1 MITKLFRATLL
12 LVTIIVSTTIFASL
26 SPNPSIA
33 PMLKKV
39 MPAVVNIRVQGEIT
53 LPEGLF
59 NIPGRGNPQ
68 GPQAPQGQTG
78 PIAQPFEKLGSGVIV
93 NANHGYIL
101 TNAHVLKN
109 FKQITVTLS
118 DNRHFPAKL
127 IGTDPTSDV
136 AVLQIDAPDLHS
148 IPLGNSNDLQV
159 GDFVAAI
166 GNPFGLSQTVT
177 TGIVSAL
184 QRNDLSIEGLENFI
198 QTDAAINPGNSGGA
212 LINFEGQLIGIN
224 TAIIAPAGGNVG
236 IGFAIPINM
245 ARSIMEQLIKFGQVR
260 RGLLGVFA
268 QPLTPELAQAFH
280 VPADTVGTVIT
291 AIAPDSPAARAK
303 LKVGD
308 IIVSINGET
317 VESPFQVRNIIGLL
331 RVGSQVK
338 LNVLR
343 NGKTISAEA
352 TITGQDTQQ
361 KEMREQQPF
370 LNGLSLS
377 NVNQIFSSSQ
387 GMIQGVQVL
396 NVPADSSAGEAGLM
410 AGDIIVSANQQ
421 TVHNLDELYKAV
433 TLNKKELLLNVIRG
447 PGAMFIVIK

>member
-1 MITKLFRATLL
+1 MISKLLRAPLL
-12 LVTIIVSTTIFASL
+12 LVLIVFSFCVFATL
-26 SPNPSIA
+26 SPNPTIA

-39 MPAVVNIRVQGEIT
+39 MPAVVNIKITGEIVI
-53 LPEGLF
+53 PDELF
-59 NIPGRGNPQ
+59 NQQGPGTGRNNPQ
-68 GPQAPQGQTG
+68 TQSIPRTA
-78 PIAQPFEKLGSGVIV
+78 PFEKLGSGVIV
-93 NANHGYIL
+93 EAKHGYII

-109 FKQITVTLS
+109 AKVITVTLS

-127 IGTDPTSDV
+127 IGSDASSDV
-136 AVLQIDAPDLHS
+136 AVLQIDASDLHS
-148 IPLGNSNDLQV
+148 IPLGNSDDLQV

-245 ARSIMEQLIKFGQVR
+245 ARSIMDQLIKFGEVR
-260 RGLLGVFA
+260 RGLLGIFA
-268 QPLTPELAQAFH
+268 QPLTPELAEAFK
-280 VPADTVGTVIT
+280 VPAEMTGTVIT
-291 AIAPDSPAARAK
+291 AIAPDSPAARSK
-303 LKVGD
+303 LHVGD
-308 IIVSINGET
+308 IIISINGKAVNT
-317 VESPFQVRNIIGLL
+317 PFEVRNIIGLL

-338 LNVLR
+338 LKLFR
-343 NGKTISAEA
+343 DGKEITREA
-352 TITGQDTQQ
+352 IITGQDTQM

-370 LNGLSLS
+370 LNGLSLAD
-377 NVNQIFSSSQ
+377 VNQIFSSSQ

-396 NVPADSSAGEAGLM
+396 NAPADSTAGEAGLM
-410 AGDIIVSANQQ
+410 AGDIIVSANGQ
-421 TVHNLDELYKAV
+421 TVKNLEELYKAV
-433 TLNKKELLLNVIRG
+433 SLNKKLLLLNVIRG

>member
-1 MITKLFRATLL
+1 MLNNLLRTALLSL
-12 LVTIIVSTTIFASL
+12 LVMLNFPVLASL

-53 LPEGLF
+53 LPDALF
-59 NIPGRGNPQ
+59 DNQPGGGRNS
-68 GPQAPQGQTG
+68 QGQAI
-78 PIAQPFEKLGSGVIV
+78 PRSQPFEKLGSGVIV
-93 NANHGYIL
+93 DAKHGYVI

-109 FKQITVTLS
+109 SKVITVTLS

-127 IGTDPTSDV
+127 IGADASSDV
-136 AVLQIDAPDLHS
+136 AIVQIEAPDLHS

-166 GNPFGLSQTVT
+166 GNPFGLNQTVT

-245 ARSIMEQLIKFGQVR
+245 SRSIMEQLIKFGEVR

-268 QPLTPELAQAFH
+268 QPLTPELAEAFH
-280 VPADTVGTVIT
+280 VPDNTQGTVIT
-291 AIAPDSPAARAK
+291 AIAPDSPAAHAH
-303 LKVGD
+303 LQVGD
-308 IIVSINGET
+308 IIISINGEL
-317 VESPFQVRNIIGLL
+317 VNNPFEVRNIIGLL

-338 LNVLR
+338 VKVLR
-343 NGKTISAEA
+343 NGKLIATEA
-352 TITGQDTQQ
+352 TITGHDTQL

-370 LNGLSLS
+370 LNGLSLA
-377 NVNQIFSSSQ
+377 NVNEIFSSSQ
-387 GMIQGVQVL
+387 GLIQGVQVL
-396 NVPADSSAGEAGLM
+396 NVPPTSTAGEAGLM
-410 AGDIIVSANQQ
+410 AGDIIISANGQ
-421 TVHNLDELYKAV
+421 TVKDLAQLYKAV
-433 TLNKKELLLNVIRG
+433 ALNKKLLLLNVIRG
-447 PGAMFIVIK
+447 PGAMFIVVK